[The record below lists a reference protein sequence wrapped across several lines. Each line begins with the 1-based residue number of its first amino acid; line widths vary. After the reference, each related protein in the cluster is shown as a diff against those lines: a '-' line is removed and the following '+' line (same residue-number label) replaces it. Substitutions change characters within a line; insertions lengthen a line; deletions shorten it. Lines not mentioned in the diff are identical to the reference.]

1 MTISAVFFDMGGT
14 IETYTTSREMRLRS
28 APGMRDILT
37 SAGIDLHLSDEDFLD
52 LIARGMQRYH
62 AWRMDSMEELSPSG
76 VWRDFILAE
85 YPIPEANI
93 NAVAEDLMFYYG
105 SRFFHRELRPE
116 VPDVLAAIRPM
127 GLRLGVI
134 SNVSSKNLVPVML
147 RRYGIYDTFDPIVLS
162 CEYGRRKPDPAIFH
176 YAARLANAPTSECVY
191 IGDRINRDILGAR
204 RAGYRLAIQIT
215 HDYAHGE
222 IDEGAVPDA
231 VITNMG
237 ELLAIL
243 QAETASQNSQPAGSA
258 APGRK
263 VKAILFDAG
272 DILYYRPQ
280 PNEALRAYI
289 TEVTG
294 KYEPVAPEAKKAL
307 SAQAFR
313 GWIDQDQ
320 YRERV
325 LRLHGLTEPDQIAR
339 GKSILIEE
347 EDDIAFFPGVRDTLL
362 ALKSAGFYLAVITD
376 TSQPISHKLNWFE
389 KGGFGHVWD
398 AMISSRELQ
407 TCKPDPRIYQ
417 AALTQLGVTPAE
429 AVFVGHLKS
438 ELDGARAVGIHTVAF
453 NYEESAVADI
463 YIQDFAALQSLPLL
477 SE

>member
-14 IETYTTSREMRLRS
+14 IETYTTSRDLRLQA
-28 APGMRDILT
+28 APGMKDILA
-37 SAGIDLHLSDEDFLD
+37 SAGIDLHLSDEELLD
-52 LIARGMQRYH
+52 TIARGMQRYH
-62 AWRMDSMEELSPSG
+62 GWRMDRMEELPPAR
-76 VWRDFILAE
+76 VWREFILAK
-85 YPIPEANI
+85 YSIDDAKLS
-93 NAVAEDLMFYYG
+93 AVAEDLMFYYG
-105 SRFFHRELRPE
+105 SRFYRRDLRPE
-116 VPDVLAAIRPM
+116 VPDVLQAIRQM
-127 GLRLGVI
+127 GFKLGMI
-134 SNVSSKNLVPVML
+134 SNVSSKELVPLML
-147 RRYGIYDTFDPIVLS
+147 KRYGVYDYFDPIVLS

-176 YAARLANAPTSECVY
+176 HAAYLANAPTSDCVY

-243 QAETASQNSQPAGSA
+243 RREIAAGNTPPIPNA
-258 APGRK
+258 AAGRK

-272 DILYYRPQ
+272 DILYYRPR
-280 PNEALRAYI
+280 PGKALQAFVK
-289 TEVTG
+289 EVTG
-294 KYEPVAPEAKKAL
+294 KYEPIPADVKKAL

-313 GWIDQDQ
+313 GGIDQDQ
-320 YRERV
+320 YREQI
-325 LRLHGLTEPDQIAR
+325 LRLHGLTGPEQIAR
-339 GKSILIEE
+339 GKEILIEE

-362 ALKSAGFYLAVITD
+362 ALKNAGFYLAVITD
-376 TSQPISHKLNWFE
+376 TSQPVSHKLAWFE

-398 AMISSRELQ
+398 AIISSRELA

-417 AALTQLGVTPAE
+417 AALTQLGVAPAE

-438 ELDGARAVGIHTVAF
+438 ELDGARVMGMQTVAF
-453 NYEESAVADI
+453 NFEEGAVADT
-463 YIQDFAALQSLPLL
+463 YIQGFTDLLNLQLL
-477 SE
+477 KE